1 MRFRRLIG
9 KLHLWLGLPAGIVV
23 FVIAV
28 TGCIYTFHEEIEN
41 LNRPWRFVQTTE
53 KQVLPPS
60 ELQEKALNKL
70 PGKHLHSVKYNGE
83 KLAAEAIFYNEEP
96 LYYYSVFMNPYDGS
110 VLKVNDNMKGFFR
123 FILKG
128 HFYFWLPP
136 KIGQP
141 FVAISTLVFVLL
153 LLTGIVLWFPRN
165 IYMLKY
171 AFSFVWR
178 PGLPWKRKNLDL
190 HSIVGFYISFLAL
203 IMALTGMVWGFQ
215 WFASGLYKAAGGEKS
230 LMYADPGSATVKP
243 DSLAF
248 GSSAIDKIWIQMAN
262 EYPGAASIEV
272 HPPETDSSS
281 VAANANP
288 GHGTYWKTDYRY
300 FDQYTLKE
308 IEVDHI
314 YGRLE
319 NAGFADKMLRM
330 NYDIHVGAIGGI
342 AGKIL
347 IFLIGL
353 VVASLPVTGFIIWWV
368 KRY

>member
-1 MRFRRLIG
+1 MRFRRLVG
-9 KLHLWLGLPAGIVV
+9 KLHLWLGLPVGIVV

-41 LNRPWRFVQTTE
+41 LNRPWRFVENTG
-53 KQVLPPS
+53 KQMLPPS
-60 ELQEKALNKL
+60 VLQSKAENEL
-70 PGKHLHSVKYNGE
+70 PGKHLHSVKYNGGE
-83 KLAAEAIFYNEEP
+83 MAAEAIFYNEEP
-96 LYYYSVFMNPYDGS
+96 LYYYSVFLNQYNS
-110 VLKVNDNMKGFFR
+110 EVLKVNDNMKGFFR
-123 FILKG
+123 FILNG

-141 FVAISTLVFVLL
+141 FVAISTLVFIML

-190 HSIVGFYISFLAL
+190 HSIVGFYTSFFAL
-203 IMALTGMVWGFQ
+203 ILALTGLVWGFQ

-230 LMYADPGSATVKP
+230 LVYADPGSTTAKTDSVATG
-243 DSLAF
+243 F
-248 GSSAIDKIWIQMAN
+248 SAIDEIWVKMMK
-262 EYPGAASIEV
+262 EYPNAASIEI
-272 HPPETDSSS
+272 HPPETALSS
-281 VAANANP
+281 VAANANLDY
-288 GHGTYWKTDYRY
+288 GTYWKTDYRY
-300 FDQYTLKE
+300 FDLFTLKE

-314 YGRLE
+314 YGRLD
-319 NAGFADKMLRM
+319 NAGFADKMFRM

-347 IFLIGL
+347 VFLIGL